1 MSARRSRPRR
11 QLSSASAMRVQL
23 DERARDNE
31 RARRRILVSQGVQAL
46 LRLFQLGEGQ
56 GEGWGHGGLGLGLG
70 IGIELGLLGV
80 WFGLG
85 LRVGF
90 GFGLAF
96 GIRAS
101 WRGWGW
107 LQGWV

>member
-1 MSARRSRPRR
+1 
-11 QLSSASAMRVQL
+11 MRVQL

-56 GEGWGHGGLGLGLG
+56 GEGWGQGGLGLGLG
-70 IGIELGLLGV
+70 IGIGLGLLGV

-101 WRGWGW
+101 
-107 LQGWV
+107 